1 MVEVYYC
8 NKCWYYDMTYIFTRN
23 NLSEQEYAYALYQIS
38 FNLYHFIMFFVE
50 KVQLAATNFCHDTS
64 FMTVSLCENLVVRSR
79 FYAASHVQ
87 MSVTW
92 QPFDMSKNKTFST
105 RKQRKTSAQ
114 KTFCRLILTFCFD
127 LSSYQNIQKK
137 TLLAETFLWM
147 LGGICF
153 VYISNSSGNH
163 RIVDL
168 CIM

>member
-1 MVEVYYC
+1 MIWPTFLRETVYP
-8 NKCWYYDMTYIFTRN
+8 NKRMHTIRN
-23 NLSEQEYAYALYQIS
+23 WFLKSIHLY
-38 FNLYHFIMFFVE
+38 LFIMFLVE
-50 KVQLAATNFCHDTS
+50 KIQLTATNFCHDTS
-64 FMTVSLCENLVVRSR
+64 FMTVSLCENLVVSSR
-79 FYAASHVQ
+79 FYATSHVQ

-147 LGGICF
+147 LCGICF